1 MTEEN
6 EEQHE
11 EQEEHNETAELA
23 KHEGHISLEEWESK
37 GKDLKLWKSPEQ
49 FVEDGEKINGV
60 LKKRIDTLESDNRQL
75 GEDVRNFMTHQQ
87 RQTKKQLEE
96 QHQRLTDDYNGQ
108 LAEVQRLKDVA
119 AEDDDLPAYQA
130 ADKLGRGLV
139 KPQDVEA
146 EIAGQPGFNATEQQR
161 IAREIGMW
169 VSNGNQWY
177 DDDPEL
183 RQYADK
189 VAAGNAAIGVKF
201 TLDDIA
207 KEVKSRYPG
216 KFGNANRDNPNLVG
230 GGNRLGKGKKKGYTD
245 LPSDAKQACD
255 RFVRKGVMK
264 KEDYVKSYFGDN

>member
-1 MTEEN
+1 MTEAA

-11 EQEEHNETAELA
+11 EQEEKDETAELA

-37 GKDLKLWKSPEQ
+37 GKDPDLWKSPEQ

-75 GEDVRNFMTHQQ
+75 GEDVRSFMTHQQ
-87 RQTKKQLEE
+87 NMTKKQLDD
-96 QHQRLTDDYNGQ
+96 QHKQLTDDYNGR
-108 LAEVQRLKDVA
+108 LEEIQRLKDVA
-119 AEDDDLPAYQA
+119 AGDDDLPAYQA
-130 ADKLGRGLV
+130 ADKLERGLV
-139 KPQDVEA
+139 KPPDAEA
-146 EIAGQPGFNATEQQR
+146 EPTAQAGFNTAEQQR
-161 IAREIGMW
+161 IAREIGTW

-201 TLDDIA
+201 TLDDIT

-216 KFGNANRDNPNLVG
+216 KFGNPNRDRPDAVG
-230 GGNRLGKGKKKGYTD
+230 GGQRLAKGKKKGYAD